1 MSYAKLTLI
10 GLTFKR
16 IGTAWA
22 RRHDSAYAGAYALH
36 FRRVAYPT
44 LRKPCARLECDGKD
58 SVWWGKEMW
67 GGVGWGNDDMQTR

>member
-22 RRHDSAYAGAYALH
+22 RRHDSAYAGAYALQLLDEWLTPH
-36 FRRVAYPT
+36 AWS
-44 LRKPCARLECDGKD
+44 AMGKILY
-58 SVWWGKEMW
+58 